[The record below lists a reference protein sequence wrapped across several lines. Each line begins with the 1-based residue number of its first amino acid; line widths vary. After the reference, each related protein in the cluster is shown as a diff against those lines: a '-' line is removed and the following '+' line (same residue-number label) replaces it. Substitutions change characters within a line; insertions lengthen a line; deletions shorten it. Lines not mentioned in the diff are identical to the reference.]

1 MRITLTEVSR
11 ENGVVQFRVACEPR
25 PPLGWERTCNG
36 ITLRSVA
43 SPEWYPY
50 RNTLFLWG
58 DDPSGDCDVLS
69 ATEAEY
75 ERICKAV
82 AESNALDEDPHRQED
97 RIAELEKRVAALEA
111 NVYADPVQD
120 DAGGGDPQVPIEASL
135 EHVNAE
141 NDRLEGENID
151 LRQQLAAMHDERRGN
166 YWAWS
171 DVDDNHP
178 ESMANDL
185 VVLIRGRQL
194 RELLKGN
201 TDGINV
207 GATPVDLSLP
217 EPEPKADEA
226 EPKRFFANLYTNGF
240 VSMHQSLQSAN
251 YNRAAGFD
259 KCLELVEAAAYD
271 RLKAENARLKSQ
283 RDEMVEEADIAIRS
297 LAIAQIEQDEL
308 QKQLAQ
314 SAIEYSGLVGELTAV
329 AAERDRLKSQMLRF
343 SEGKNISNPVWYA
356 KNCLLADADLKQQLA
371 TPVDLSPPDSHEPK
385 RWFVNLYAVAYDR
398 LKAERDVLREF
409 AEAVAEG
416 KVDEWN
422 KRHEVKGL
430 SWYASAKGCLLAA
443 DAAKQG
449 K

>member
-58 DDPSGDCDVLS
+58 DDPAGDCDVLS

-207 GATPVDLSLP
+207 GATPVDL
-217 EPEPKADEA
+217 
-226 EPKRFFANLYTNGF
+226 
-240 VSMHQSLQSAN
+240 
-251 YNRAAGFD
+251 
-259 KCLELVEAAAYD
+259 
-271 RLKAENARLKSQ
+271 
-283 RDEMVEEADIAIRS
+283 
-297 LAIAQIEQDEL
+297 
-308 QKQLAQ
+308 
-314 SAIEYSGLVGELTAV
+314 
-329 AAERDRLKSQMLRF
+329 
-343 SEGKNISNPVWYA
+343 
-356 KNCLLADADLKQQLA
+356 
-371 TPVDLSPPDSHEPK
+371 
-385 RWFVNLYAVAYDR
+385 
-398 LKAERDVLREF
+398 
-409 AEAVAEG
+409 
-416 KVDEWN
+416 
-422 KRHEVKGL
+422 
-430 SWYASAKGCLLAA
+430 
-443 DAAKQG
+443 
-449 K
+449 